1 MDNLFTNIR
10 RGNEGE
16 VIRLL
21 DADPSLVDGTDVY
34 DNTPLI
40 VAVKDGPLGMVKL
53 LVQRG
58 ANLSAVTDVGMT
70 PLHHATYR
78 GHEEM
83 ATFLLE
89 QGAPNIRVHH
99 CISAPLSLACELGRL
114 GMVRLFLQ
122 HMGPQALLQ
131 GDEGGV
137 TPLHSAAMYNNLQ
150 LAAFLL
156 EQGAQA
162 NSKDANDTTPFM
174 LACGRNRLGVARLL
188 LQHAGPQALQEK
200 DCEGSTPLHWTA
212 IGGHEDTATFLLK
225 VRQQWSMT

>member
-1 MDNLFTNIR
+1 MDNLFTNIK

-16 VIRLL
+16 VIMLL
-21 DADPSLVDGTDVY
+21 DADPTLVNRTDVY

-58 ANLSAVTDVGMT
+58 ANLSAVADWGMT
-70 PLHHATYR
+70 PLHHATFR

-89 QGAPNIRVHH
+89 QGAPNISVDES
-99 CISAPLSLACELGRL
+99 ISAPLQFACELGRL

-122 HMGPQALLQ
+122 HMGPQAVLQ
-131 GDEGGV
+131 GDDLGV
-137 TPLHSAAMYNNLQ
+137 TPLHSAATYNNLK
-150 LAAFLL
+150 LVAFLL

-162 NSKDANDTTPFM
+162 NSKDMSDITPFM
-174 LACGRNRLGVARLL
+174 LACEGNRLGVARLL

-200 DCEGSTPLHWTA
+200 DCEGSTSLHLTA
-212 IGGHEDTATFLLK
+212 MEGHGDTVTFLLE
-225 VRQQWSMT
+225 VRKQCR